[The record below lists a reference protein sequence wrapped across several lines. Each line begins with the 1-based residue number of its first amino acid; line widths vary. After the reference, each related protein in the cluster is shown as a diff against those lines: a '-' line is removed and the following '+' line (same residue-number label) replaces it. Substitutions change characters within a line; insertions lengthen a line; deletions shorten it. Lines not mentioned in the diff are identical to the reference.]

1 MNLQAAVD
9 QAWRDIRYAWRL
21 ITRERGFAAVVI
33 VTLALAVAANT
44 AIYSVIDA
52 VMFRRLPFEQS
63 ERLVSISRVVPNNPQ
78 LAGSVSAVH
87 FDEWRRSST
96 SFEGLS
102 LISGGN
108 FSLTGTGEPE
118 NIPGARVS
126 ASLFSVL
133 RVPMQLGR
141 TFLQEDEDRQER
153 VVVVSDDLWRTR
165 LQARVEIVGQTITLN
180 GVQHIVIGV
189 LPPGFSLPLVRPGGS
204 SERMLLYVPI
214 DPAPFE
220 RDPRSPVFAHLAVGR
235 LKAGVQTA
243 QATAELNGLQRQ
255 LAKLAL
261 NGREVPMMVRSLQTH
276 VASGYRA
283 GLLVLW
289 AGVTTVLLITCVNVA
304 NLLLARAAR
313 RRRELAVRAALGASR
328 MGLVRQLLIESLT
341 LSAVSGALGVAGAFA
356 LLRVILAFAPG
367 DLPRV
372 DDIRL
377 DTRVLLFTMVTVVVN
392 AVLFGV
398 GPAWWAARTD
408 PQDGMR
414 IDSCTASSG
423 PGARR
428 LRDLLVSAEVA
439 LCVACLVVGA
449 LLLRSFQEVRRVE
462 RGFETAGIVTV
473 TVGVPTTRYPGVKR
487 AAFLN
492 AALDGIE
499 TVPGVVSTGLSSVLP
514 ISGDTGPGLNLTPDG
529 LPDARQTFWLRAV
542 NGDYFNTMGIPIREG
557 RSFVD
562 RDVARPVAVV
572 SALTAERVWGGAS
585 AIGKRFRLGPETS
598 QLYGI
603 LFEVVGVVGD
613 ARGASLTAQY
623 AETVYLPH
631 WQDLSFIGNWSFL
644 VKTRDPNGVVP
655 QVRAVLRD
663 LDAALPI
670 PAFRTMDTVVAGSLD
685 QRRFQTGLIVVFGV
699 AGLLLA
705 GLGIYGVVS
714 YTVAQ
719 RTAEIGIRM
728 ALGARTRAIQWL
740 VVRQGLGPLLIGLAV
755 GIVGSLGAERLVG
768 SMLFGVRAGD
778 LPTTAGVAVLLTVV
792 TLAASAAPARRAT
805 RIDPVVALRSE

>member
-1 MNLQAAVD
+1 
-9 QAWRDIRYAWRL
+9 
-21 ITRERGFAAVVI
+21 
-33 VTLALAVAANT
+33 
-44 AIYSVIDA
+44 
-52 VMFRRLPFEQS
+52 
-63 ERLVSISRVVPNNPQ
+63 
-78 LAGSVSAVH
+78 
-87 FDEWRRSST
+87 
-96 SFEGLS
+96 
-102 LISGGN
+102 
-108 FSLTGTGEPE
+108 
-118 NIPGARVS
+118 
-126 ASLFSVL
+126 
-133 RVPMQLGR
+133 
-141 TFLQEDEDRQER
+141 
-153 VVVVSDDLWRTR
+153 
-165 LQARVEIVGQTITLN
+165 
-180 GVQHIVIGV
+180 
-189 LPPGFSLPLVRPGGS
+189 
-204 SERMLLYVPI
+204 
-214 DPAPFE
+214 
-220 RDPRSPVFAHLAVGR
+220 
-235 LKAGVQTA
+235 
-243 QATAELNGLQRQ
+243 
-255 LAKLAL
+255 
-261 NGREVPMMVRSLQTH
+261 
-276 VASGYRA
+276 
-283 GLLVLW
+283 
-289 AGVTTVLLITCVNVA
+289 
-304 NLLLARAAR
+304 
-313 RRRELAVRAALGASR
+313 
-328 MGLVRQLLIESLT
+328 MGIVRQLLIESLT
-341 LSAVSGALGVAGAFA
+341 LSAVSGALGIAGAYA

-377 DTRVLLFTMVTVVVN
+377 DTRVLMFTMVTVVVN

-414 IDSCTASSG
+414 IDSRTASSG

-487 AAFLN
+487 SAFLN

-514 ISGDTGPGLNLTPDG
+514 LSGDTGPGLNLTPDG
-529 LPDARQTFWLRAV
+529 LADARQTFWLRAV
-542 NGDYFNTMGIPIREG
+542 NGELLQHDGHTCPRGPIVRRPGRCPSGGGRVCADRRARLGRRVGCRQTLSTRTGNLSAVRDPLRSRGRCRRRARRQPHGPIR
-557 RSFVD
+557 RN
-562 RDVARPVAVV
+562 
-572 SALTAERVWGGAS
+572 
-585 AIGKRFRLGPETS
+585 
-598 QLYGI
+598 
-603 LFEVVGVVGD
+603 
-613 ARGASLTAQY
+613 
-623 AETVYLPH
+623 VYLPH

-655 QVRAVLRD
+655 QVRAVLRN
-663 LDAALPI
+663 LDAELPI

-685 QRRFQTGLIVVFGV
+685 QRRFQTGLIVVFGI

-714 YTVAQ
+714 YAVAQ

-778 LPTTAGVAVLLTVV
+778 IPTTAAVAVLLTLV
-792 TLAASAAPARRAT
+792 TLAASSVPARRAT
-805 RIDPVVALRSE
+805 RIDPIVALRSE